1 MTNEDKKRGQAQ
13 KAEKRAAALRENL
26 MRRKSASKAADH
38 RAKTENTDKNKG
50 LDDHDQHRD

>member
-26 MRRKSASKAADH
+26 MRRKAAGN

-50 LDDHDQHRD
+50 LDDNDQHRD